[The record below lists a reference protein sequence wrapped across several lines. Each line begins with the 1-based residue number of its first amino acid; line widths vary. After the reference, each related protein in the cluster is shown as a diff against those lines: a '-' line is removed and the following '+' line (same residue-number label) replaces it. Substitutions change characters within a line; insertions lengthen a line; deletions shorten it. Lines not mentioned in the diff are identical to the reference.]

1 MPEYTQAARRWVA
14 PLLALRVGGDVALRF
29 LAPLAGTDGEL
40 GLAPDAPE
48 SFTDYAAPESHVRE
62 LNAEEL
68 STLAGQFRQGA
79 REVLLS
85 NAFAESITAAQG
97 LDGVPQMFESAAG
110 VLVGGQSC
118 RIRSFAPLDVGDG
131 PFAWR
136 LLCDAPLDV

>member
-1 MPEYTQAARRWVA
+1 MPDFTQAARRWVA

-29 LAPLAGTDGEL
+29 LAPLADTHGEL

-48 SFTDYAAPESHVRE
+48 SFTEYAAPESHVRE

-79 REVLLS
+79 REILLN
-85 NAFAESITAAQG
+85 NAFAENVTAAQG
-97 LDGVPQMFESAAG
+97 LDGVPQMFEAAAG
-110 VLVGGQSC
+110 ALIGGQLC
-118 RIRSFAPLDVGDG
+118 RILSFEPLDVGDG